1 MGPKISNSP
10 QMVYFWVRFGGDGG
24 GVWPRSSTD
33 RIAGHKNS
41 DVTLI

>member
-1 MGPKISNSP
+1 MAPKISNSP

-33 RIAGHKNS
+33 RIEVS
-41 DVTLI
+41 